1 MLHRV
6 NARTPEDF
14 FVPAV
19 KRAPVGACFIRVTE
33 CNDEILD
40 MIWRCH
46 EAAAARGV
54 ILDGGLSN
62 PIDLQLRYYRDVL
75 GDAFEANYDFVLSS
89 LQKWV
94 PRTQDRVRRDLATAI
109 MAEIDNL
116 RRSGKSDGIIRNI
129 YIKWMCWLYYSFGR
143 LTPFLGQ
150 EDLPKA
156 LVFGGEPGVHALT
169 MLKIICS
176 VGTDILM
183 VDNSSGGKYEKLDP
197 GDEISQHLAVP
208 GGKPFPA
215 DLTLKKLRAERSARS
230 APPAAAPRQ
239 QIRQPVPSPVPA
251 PMQQLP
257 PLAAQRAASSAAP
270 NAQHRPVQ
278 PLPNVAQ
285 RASSAPSGTPRTAQ
299 HVPMPGAQ
307 QHPLQPPQ
315 RSVAA
320 GQPHASPA
328 AQRTAPARPFVP
340 QKIDIEDRFPR
351 PARRECCNAWMKN
364 ASLDSVLTRPA
375 DRGDDAALFYNSF
388 IRLTGVTDRMTYA
401 SELHQFYKSLLT
413 AKRTVFVLDGPVPE
427 PDTEEI
433 DSIRR
438 RNYKTPEEMIV
449 DLAGN
454 LPSSS
459 QIELQKEIQS
469 AFVRILRRVSG
480 EEKNLNRLTVKAVYL
495 LCWIRRYQGEIFKG
509 WKETDIPVVIKM
521 GGCVND
527 SEAMYFMYLS
537 MLPTDVVI
545 LSPDLDNPCVLQDE
559 RLLEIRGSQSVKNMP
574 FPKNSG
580 NLEMGTV
587 AAFAEQDLTEML
599 YSDSGL
605 YRTRQFERAEIIT
618 LKTTY
623 DEIFLL
629 WDQELKFRPNFS
641 AQDGVVSV
649 PVIYAKISGVKN
661 GKLSP
666 YWQKVRELK
675 EAGDTLFFRSFPIVN
690 PTECGKYQ
698 NLASKGLKKGKILR
712 EEIRSA
718 RDYPFGLLRKE
729 IQEHIFDKVQLMLD
743 RRIIR
748 GTFENGTEYT
758 VLSTVLGVSKDIIRA
773 VQAFD
778 FAKRNPKA
786 VVVSTKDVSP
796 TLEDAILLTFLNEIG
811 FDVVMFVPTGYQLIE
826 RFLNDHYPV
835 EHQIGDFVYDLE
847 VPDMNSASP
856 TKALSWLNNLLKR
869 GD

>member
-1 MLHRV
+1 M
-6 NARTPEDF
+6 
-14 FVPAV
+14 PA
-19 KRAPVGACFIRVTE
+19 
-33 CNDEILD
+33 
-40 MIWRCH
+40 
-46 EAAAARGV
+46 
-54 ILDGGLSN
+54 
-62 PIDLQLRYYRDVL
+62 
-75 GDAFEANYDFVLSS
+75 
-89 LQKWV
+89 
-94 PRTQDRVRRDLATAI
+94 
-109 MAEIDNL
+109 
-116 RRSGKSDGIIRNI
+116 
-129 YIKWMCWLYYSFGR
+129 
-143 LTPFLGQ
+143 
-150 EDLPKA
+150 
-156 LVFGGEPGVHALT
+156 
-169 MLKIICS
+169 
-176 VGTDILM
+176 
-183 VDNSSGGKYEKLDP
+183 
-197 GDEISQHLAVP
+197 
-208 GGKPFPA
+208 KPA
-215 DLTLKKLRAERSARS
+215 
-230 APPAAAPRQ
+230 
-239 QIRQPVPSPVPA
+239 
-251 PMQQLP
+251 
-257 PLAAQRAASSAAP
+257 
-270 NAQHRPVQ
+270 
-278 PLPNVAQ
+278 
-285 RASSAPSGTPRTAQ
+285 
-299 HVPMPGAQ
+299 
-307 QHPLQPPQ
+307 
-315 RSVAA
+315 
-320 GQPHASPA
+320 
-328 AQRTAPARPFVP
+328 VP
-340 QKIDIEDRFPR
+340 QKIDIVDRFPR

-364 ASLDSVLTRPA
+364 ASLDSVLTRPG

-413 AKRTVFVLDGPVPE
+413 GKRTVFVLDGPVPE
-427 PDTEEI
+427 PGTDEI
-433 DSIRR
+433 DGIRR

-454 LPSSS
+454 LPSSA
-459 QIELQKEIQS
+459 QVELQKEIQS
-469 AFVRILRRVSG
+469 AFVRVLMRASG
-480 EEKNLNRLTVKAVYL
+480 EEKNLNRLTVRAVYL
-495 LCWIRRYQGEIFKG
+495 LCWIKRYQGEIFRG

-521 GGCVND
+521 GGCVKD
-527 SEAMYFMYLS
+527 AEAMYFLYLS

-545 LSPDLDNPCVLQDE
+545 LSPDLDKPCVLQDE
-559 RLLEIRGSQSVKNMP
+559 RLLEISGSQSMKIMP

-599 YSDSGL
+599 YSDSGI

-623 DEIFLL
+623 DEIFIL
-629 WDQELKFRPNFS
+629 WDQELKYRPNFS

-649 PVIYAKISGVKN
+649 PVIYAKVSGVKN

-675 EAGDTLFFRSFPIVN
+675 DAGDTLFFSHFPIVS
-690 PTECGKYQ
+690 PTEGGKYQ

-718 RDYPFGLLRKE
+718 RDYPFGLLRNE
-729 IQEHIFDKVQLMLD
+729 IQDHIFDKLQLMLD

-758 VLSTVLGVSKDIIRA
+758 VLSTALGINKDIVRA

-835 EHQIGDFVYDLE
+835 EHQIGDFIYDLE

>member
-6 NARTPEDF
+6 NAKAPGDF

-19 KRAPVGACFIRVTE
+19 KRAPAGACFVRVTE
-33 CNDEILD
+33 CSDDILD

-54 ILDGGLSN
+54 ILDGGLNN

-75 GDAFEANYDFVLSS
+75 GDAFEAEYGFILSS

-94 PRTQDRVRRDLATAI
+94 PRMQERVRQDIAAA
-109 MAEIDNL
+109 MMEEIGVL
-116 RRSGKSDGIIRNI
+116 RRAGKSDGIIRNI

-143 LTPFLGQ
+143 IAPFLGQ
-150 EDLPKA
+150 DDLPKV
-156 LVFGGEPGVHALT
+156 LVFGGDPSAHALI
-169 MLKIICS
+169 MLKIICA
-176 VGTDILM
+176 VGADILM
-183 VDNSSGGKYEKLDP
+183 VDNSTGGKYEKLDP
-197 GDEISQHLAVP
+197 GNEISQHLNVP
-208 GGKPFPA
+208 GGRPFPP
-215 DLTLKKLRAERSARS
+215 DLTLKKLRAERSARPAFPIQQAKPPS
-230 APPAAAPRQ
+230 QRPAPP
-239 QIRQPVPSPVPA
+239 
-251 PMQQLP
+251 
-257 PLAAQRAASSAAP
+257 AAP
-270 NAQHRPVQ
+270 NAQQRPAQPSQRPAPPAAPNVQQRPVQ
-278 PLPNVAQ
+278 A
-285 RASSAPSGTPRTAQ
+285 
-299 HVPMPGAQ
+299 
-307 QHPLQPPQ
+307 PQ
-315 RSVAA
+315 RSGV
-320 GQPHASPA
+320 PDRRPVTPA
-328 AQRTAPARPFVP
+328 AHNTAPAKPVLQ
-340 QKIDIEDRFPR
+340 QKIDVEDRFPR

-364 ASLDSVLTRPA
+364 ASLDSILTRPM
-375 DRGDDAALFYNSF
+375 DRGDDAGMFYNSF
-388 IRLTGVTDRMTYA
+388 IRLTGVTDRMTYVG
-401 SELHQFYKSLLT
+401 ELHQFYRSLLN

-427 PDTEEI
+427 PDTDEI
-433 DSIRR
+433 DGIRR
-438 RNYKTPEEMIV
+438 RNYKTPDEMIV
-449 DLAGN
+449 DLAAN
-454 LPSSS
+454 LPSSA
-459 QIELQKEIQS
+459 QVELQKEIQS
-469 AFVRILRRVSG
+469 AFVRVLKHAAG
-480 EEKNLNRLTVKAVYL
+480 DEKNLNRLTVRAVYL
-495 LCWIRRYQGEIFKG
+495 LCWIRRYQGEIFRG

-521 GGCVND
+521 GGCESD
-527 SEAMYFMYLS
+527 AEAMYFRYLS
-537 MLPTDVVI
+537 MLPTDTVI
-545 LSPDLDNPCVLQDE
+545 LSPDLDKPCVLRDE
-559 RLLEIRGSQSVKNMP
+559 RLLEIRGSQSVKVMP

-599 YSDSGL
+599 YSDSGI
-605 YRTRQFERAEIIT
+605 YRARQFERAEIIT

-623 DEIFLL
+623 DEIFIL
-629 WDQELKFRPNFS
+629 WDQELKYRPNFS
-641 AQDGVVSV
+641 AQDGAVSV
-649 PVIYAKISGVKN
+649 PVIYAKVSGVKN
-661 GKLSP
+661 GKLTP

-675 EAGDTLFFRSFPIVN
+675 DAGDTLFFSRFPIIS

-712 EEIRSA
+712 EEIRKA
-718 RDYPFGLLRKE
+718 RDYPFGLLRSE
-729 IQEHIFDKVQLMLD
+729 VQEHIFDKLQLMLD

-758 VLSTVLGVSKDIIRA
+758 VLSTALGISKDIIRA

-778 FAKRNPKA
+778 FTKRNPKA